1 MELVYFW
8 SLLLEIVVQK
18 INSRTK
24 NQGKW
29 RNIFRSNI
37 EAKPEVTFYSL
48 RRKRVH
54 LIDFLVS
61 KQIYL
66 YMLYH
71 IQHFY
76 WSAKP
81 SIICTSR
88 SLLPW
93 YLNTTSLC
101 PQLIPLHIIVL
112 LNQIIFTM
120 QPTPKHNNIQFPTSH
135 THYTQSNHPNLQHT
149 MYIGPYIVRMYIMRS
164 GQLQSVM
171 VQFFSIPCILGK
183 PPINI

>member
-1 MELVYFW
+1 
-8 SLLLEIVVQK
+8 
-18 INSRTK
+18 
-24 NQGKW
+24 
-29 RNIFRSNI
+29 
-37 EAKPEVTFYSL
+37 
-48 RRKRVH
+48 
-54 LIDFLVS
+54 
-61 KQIYL
+61 
-66 YMLYH
+66 MLYH

-93 YLNTTSLC
+93 YVNTTSLC
-101 PQLIPLHIIVL
+101 LQLIPLHIIVL

-135 THYTQSNHPNLQHT
+135 AHYTQSNHPNLQHT

-171 VQFFSIPCILGK
+171 VQFSSIPCILGK
-183 PPINI
+183 PPINIWRQPYICQFWYTTTLHC